1 MKFQSGMM
9 TETTMKLNK
18 NRNKY
23 DSPAYWTQLI
33 QLSLHDNIKRYLE
46 ENNLTQ
52 SEFAERLGVSKG
64 YISQILNGDFDHK
77 LSKLTQLALACEMV
91 PRIEFVPKQH
101 SRAVAYESYIRPTDW
116 KHCST
121 YTRKFAFRNIRLQTA
136 KFTELSGFKHIQSP
150 AIIFDGENNW
160 TESTSLVS
168 TNKIA

>member
-1 MKFQSGMM
+1 MM
-9 TETTMKLNK
+9 TKTTMKLNK

-33 QLSLHDNIKRYLE
+33 QLSLQDNIRHYLE
-46 ENNLTQ
+46 EQHLTQ

-101 SRAVAYESYIRPTDW
+101 SREVAYESYIRPADW
-116 KHCST
+116 KHCTT
-121 YTRKFAFRNIRLQTA
+121 YTRKLNFHTVRPQNA
-136 KFTELSGFKHIQSP
+136 KYTELPGSKTLRS
-150 AIIFDGENNW
+150 AVIFDGGNNW
-160 TESTSLVS
+160 TESQSPITID
-168 TNKIA
+168 KIA

>member
-1 MKFQSGMM
+1 MKFQSDDD
-9 TETTMKLNK
+9 ENDTMKLNK

-33 QLSLHDNIKRYLE
+33 QLSLQDNIRHYLE
-46 ENNLTQ
+46 EKHLTQ

-101 SRAVAYESYIRPTDW
+101 SREVAYESYIRPADW
-116 KHCST
+116 KHCTT
-121 YTRKFAFRNIRLQTA
+121 YTRKLNFHTVRPQNA
-136 KFTELSGFKHIQSP
+136 KYTELPDLKLSVLPSYLMEETRIS
-150 AIIFDGENNW
+150 IIEFCH
-160 TESTSLVS
+160 TLPQR
-168 TNKIA
+168 